1 MMIKRI
7 NNYVLT
13 RFSRSS
19 NLIILSFM
27 TLSFALL
34 TGCASLTSND
44 AETTQAEVEIAKGV
58 WVGLPAPRDLGYSL
72 SASQLIS
79 VSYQN
84 TTNQLPTQL
93 QASDDKVVLAGFSS
107 WGSRIL
113 SLEYANNQIDS
124 HVMAGL
130 GGVLPQPEQVLF
142 NLMITLWP
150 IEVWQPSL
158 SKIGWTL
165 TEENNDSSQGKHRQL
180 RNDKGEVVADIHYQ
194 NINPLKGDI
203 TFINPLL
210 GLNIKIKTLQYK

>member
-1 MMIKRI
+1 
-7 NNYVLT
+7 
-13 RFSRSS
+13 
-19 NLIILSFM
+19 M

-44 AETTQAEVEIAKGV
+44 AETTQAKVEIAKGV
-58 WVGLPAPRDLGYSL
+58 WVALPAPRDLGYSL

-84 TTNQLPTQL
+84 TTKQLPTQL
-93 QASDDKVVLAGFSS
+93 QVSDDKVVLAGFSS

-124 HVMAGL
+124 HVMSGL

-150 IEVWQPSL
+150 VEVWQPSL
-158 SKIGWTL
+158 SKIGWAL
-165 TEENNDSSQGKHRQL
+165 TEKNNDGSQGKHRQL
-180 RNDKGEVVADIHYQ
+180 SNDKGEVVADIHYQ

-210 GLNIKIKTLQYK
+210 RLNIKIKTLQYK